1 MTFII
6 SHGPD
11 QEWFNDEAKQLML
24 LLTSSVEL
32 GGETITV
39 SRVHQGQT
47 FPHLEVFA

>member
-11 QEWFNDEAKQLML
+11 QEWFNDEAEAVDAAFNW
-24 LLTSSVEL
+24 SVEF